1 MPYLIWGTH
10 TQTCICVPL
19 NTHTC
24 ICVPVCTCVCVC
36 VCVCVKVRVCVQV
49 CVCVY
54 MCVYVCV
61 CTCVCVCVCV
71 YVCVYVCV
79 CVCVRVLLVPGV
91 STWSGPRR
99 FALHRT
105 GISHPLIV
113 LPLLRTSCIV
123 LQDREKLPFMY
134 RCVTSRTLGH
144 GEHRYGPV
152 AGCNLFSRASLQAM
166 VELGCVQY
174 GHKEICSARCPNV

>member
-36 VCVCVKVRVCVQV
+36 VCVCVQVRVCVQV

-54 MCVYVCV
+54 M
-61 CTCVCVCVCV
+61 
-71 YVCVYVCV
+71 CVYVCV